1 MKCIDCNNLHIDV
14 EYRILVAFLDVF
26 LDALVQV
33 FGVTD
38 FGAGELPSIAC
49 REFHI

>member
-1 MKCIDCNNLHIDV
+1 MKYIDCNNLHIDV
-14 EYRILVAFLDVF
+14 EYRILDAFLDVF

-38 FGAGELPSIAC
+38 LGTDKLTSIAC